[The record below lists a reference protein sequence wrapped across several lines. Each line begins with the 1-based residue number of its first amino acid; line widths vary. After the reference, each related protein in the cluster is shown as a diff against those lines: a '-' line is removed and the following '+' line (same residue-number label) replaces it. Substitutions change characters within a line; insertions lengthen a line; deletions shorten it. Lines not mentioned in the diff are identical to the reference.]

1 MPTEAFEEWLRREG
15 RIVIVGASLAGLRA
29 AETLRAEGFAGPLT
43 MIGDEPY
50 EPYDRPPLSKAVLL
64 GMASPDH
71 TELPRRRDIDAT
83 WRLGVAAAGLDMAAK
98 RVRLADGEEVPYDRL
113 LIATGVHARPWP
125 KEDEAQLDGV
135 FVLRTRDDTVRL
147 HRRMK
152 GPPRRVLVIGAGFT
166 GSEIASACRDQG
178 IAVTVAERAGA
189 PLVGALGGVIGAVAA
204 ELHRENGVDLRTGV
218 MVTGLEGDA
227 TGRVRAA
234 HLSDG
239 SVVET
244 DVVVVSLGAT
254 RNTDWLVGSGLGAGP
269 RGIACDA
276 GCRAFDFR
284 GIVTDD
290 IYVAGDVA
298 RSPHPLFGY
307 QFLSLEHWGNA
318 VAQAEV
324 AAHNMISAS
333 ADRRPHMWVP
343 AFWSSQFG
351 VNIKSVGVPSMG
363 EEVVITQGSLT
374 DRRFVGVYGYQG
386 RVIAAVSFD
395 NTRWLE
401 FYQRLIE
408 TGAPFPVEFTTVDRR
423 PEGRKPVPAD
433 FPDPSLPTHGPT
445 VTLSGY
451 SPADR
456 QLVFTPARH

>member
-1 MPTEAFEEWLRREG
+1 MPADYLDWLRREG

-29 AETLRAEGFAGPLT
+29 AETLRAEGFAGSLT

-64 GMASPDH
+64 GRASPQH
-71 TELPRRRDIDAT
+71 TELPRRLEIDAK
-83 WRLGVAAAGLDMAAK
+83 WRLGVAATGLDLAAK
-98 RVRLADGEEVPYDRL
+98 RVRLADGDEVEYDRL
-113 LIATGVHARPWP
+113 LIATGVRARPWP
-125 KEDEAQLDGV
+125 KESEAELDGV
-135 FVLRTRDDTVRL
+135 FVLRTRDDAATLYRRL
-147 HRRMK
+147 RA
-152 GPPRRVLVIGAGFT
+152 GPRRVFVIGAGFT
-166 GSEIASACRDQG
+166 GCEIASACREMG

-204 ELHRENGVDLRTGV
+204 QLHQDSGVDLRTGV
-218 MVTGLEGDA
+218 MVTALEGDSV
-227 TGRVRAA
+227 GRVRAA
-234 HLSDG
+234 HLSDE
-239 SVVET
+239 SIVET
-244 DVVVVSLGAT
+244 DVVIVSLGAT
-254 RNTDWLVGSGLGAGP
+254 RNTEWLAGSGLGAGP

-290 IYVAGDVA
+290 VFVAGDVA
-298 RSPHPLFGY
+298 RSPHALFGY

-324 AAHNMISAS
+324 AAHNMISPGAE
-333 ADRRPHMWVP
+333 RRPHLWVP

-351 VNIKSVGVPSMG
+351 VNIKSVGVPPMG
-363 EEVVITQGSLT
+363 EEIMITQGSLT
-374 DRRFVGVYGYQG
+374 ERRFVGVYGYQG

-401 FYQRLIE
+401 FYQRKIE
-408 TGAPFPVEFTTVDRR
+408 TGAPFPVEFPTVDRR
-423 PEGRKPVPAD
+423 PEGRQPVPAG
-433 FPDPSLPTHGPT
+433 FPDPALPTHGPT

-456 QLVFTPARH
+456 QLVFTPAR

>member
-1 MPTEAFEEWLRREG
+1 MLAEAFHEWLGREG

-29 AETLRAEGFAGPLT
+29 AETLRAEGFAGSLT

-64 GMASPDH
+64 GKASPDH

-83 WRLGVAAAGLDMAAK
+83 WRLGVAATGLDMAAR
-98 RVRLADGEEVPYDRL
+98 RVWLADGEEVPYDRL

-125 KEDEAQLDGV
+125 KEEEAQLDGV
-135 FVLRTRDDTVRL
+135 FVLRTRDDAVRL

-178 IAVTVAERAGA
+178 IAVTVAERADA

-204 ELHRENGVDLRTGV
+204 ELHRENGVDLRTGI

-227 TGRVRAA
+227 TGRVRVA

-239 SVVET
+239 GSVEA
-244 DVVVVSLGAT
+244 DVVVVSLGAS
-254 RNTDWLVGSGLGAGP
+254 RNTGWLAGSGLGAGP

-324 AAHNMISAS
+324 AAHNMISAG

-363 EEVVITQGSLT
+363 EEVMITQGSLT
-374 DRRFVGVYGYQG
+374 ERRFVGVYGYQG

-408 TGAPFPVEFTTVDRR
+408 TGAPFPVEFPTVDRR

-451 SPADR
+451 SPVDR

>member
-1 MPTEAFEEWLRREG
+1 MTADDHLAWLRREG

-29 AETLRAEGFAGPLT
+29 AETLRGEGFTGSLT

-64 GMASPDH
+64 GKASPRD
-71 TELPRRRDIDAT
+71 TELPRRRNIDAR
-83 WRLGVAAAGLDMAAK
+83 WRLGVAATGLDVSAK
-98 RVRLADGEEVPYDRL
+98 RVRLADGDEVEYDRL
-113 LIATGVHARPWP
+113 LIATGVRARPWP
-125 KEDEAQLDGV
+125 KESEARLDGV
-135 FVLRTRDDTVRL
+135 FVLRTRDDAVRL
-147 HRRMK
+147 ERRLRAS
-152 GPPRRVLVIGAGFT
+152 PRRVLVIGAGFT
-166 GSEIASACRDQG
+166 GSEIASACRDQN
-178 IAVTVAERAGA
+178 IPVTVAERGDG

-218 MVTGLEGDA
+218 MVTALEGDPA
-227 TGRVRAA
+227 GRVRAA

-239 SVVET
+239 GVVEANA
-244 DVVVVSLGAT
+244 VVVSLGAT
-254 RNTDWLVGSGLGAGP
+254 RNTEWLAGSGLGAGP

-318 VAQAEV
+318 VSQAEV

-333 ADRRPHMWVP
+333 ADRRPHIWVP

-363 EEVVITQGSLT
+363 DEIMITQGSLAE
-374 DRRFVGVYGYQG
+374 RRFVGAYGYQG

-395 NTRWLE
+395 NTRWLD
-401 FYQRLIE
+401 FYQRQIE
-408 TGAPFPVEFTTVDRR
+408 TAAPFPVEFPTVDRR
-423 PEGRKPVPAD
+423 PEGRRPVPSD
-433 FPDPSLPTHGPT
+433 FPDPSLPSHGPT

-456 QLVFTPARH
+456 RLVFTPAHH

>member
-1 MPTEAFEEWLRREG
+1 MAADGFLAWLRREG

-29 AETLRAEGFAGPLT
+29 AETLRDEGFEGSLT

-50 EPYDRPPLSKAVLL
+50 EPYDRPPLSKSVLL
-64 GMASPDH
+64 GKASPAH
-71 TELPRRRDIDAT
+71 TELPRRRSVEAK
-83 WRLGVAAAGLDMAAK
+83 WRLGVAATGLDMAAK
-98 RVRLADGEEVPYDRL
+98 RVLLADGDEVEYDRL
-113 LIATGVHARPWP
+113 LIATGVRARPWP
-125 KEDEAQLDGV
+125 RPSEAELDGV
-135 FVLRTRDDTVRL
+135 LVLRTRDDAAGLQRRL
-147 HRRMK
+147 MAS
-152 GPPRRVLVIGAGFT
+152 PRRVFVIGAGFT
-166 GSEIASACRDQG
+166 GSEIASACRARDLP
-178 IAVTVAERAGA
+178 VTVAERADA
-189 PLVGALGGVIGAVAA
+189 PLVGALGGVVGAVAA

-218 MVTGLEGDA
+218 MVTGLEGDSV
-227 TGRVRAA
+227 GRVRAA

-239 SVVET
+239 SAVET

-254 RNTDWLVGSGLGAGP
+254 RNTEWLAGSGLGAGP

-276 GCRAFDFR
+276 GCRAFDYR

-290 IYVAGDVA
+290 IFVAGDVA

-318 VAQAEV
+318 VTQSEV
-324 AAHNMISAS
+324 AAHNMISS
-333 ADRRPHMWVP
+333 STDRRPHMWVP

-363 EEVVITQGSLT
+363 EEILIAQGSLAE
-374 DRRFVGVYGYQG
+374 RRFTGAYGYQG
-386 RVIAAVSFD
+386 RVIGAVTFD
-395 NTRWLE
+395 NSRWLQ
-401 FYQRLIE
+401 FYQGLIE
-408 TGAPFPVEFTTVDRR
+408 TAAPFPPAFLTVDRR
-423 PEGRKPVPAD
+423 PEGRQPVPAD

-456 QLVFTPARH
+456 RLVFKPAHS

>member
-1 MPTEAFEEWLRREG
+1 MPAEDFLEWVRREG

-29 AETLRAEGFAGPLT
+29 AETLRAEGFTGSLT

-64 GMASPDH
+64 GRASPHD
-71 TELPRRRDIDAT
+71 TDLPQRREIDAK
-83 WRLGVAAAGLDMAAK
+83 WRLGVAATGLDLTAK
-98 RVRLADGEEVPYDRL
+98 RVRLADGDEVEYDRL
-113 LIATGVHARPWP
+113 LIATGVRARPWP
-125 KEDEAQLDGV
+125 KEEEARLDGV
-135 FVLRTRDDTVRL
+135 FVLRTRDDAIRL
-147 HRRMK
+147 SQRLK
-152 GPPRRVLVIGAGFT
+152 AGPRRVLVIGAGFT
-166 GSEIASACRDQG
+166 GSEIASACREQD
-178 IAVTVAERAGA
+178 IAVTVAERGGA
-189 PLVGALGGVIGAVAA
+189 PLVGALGGVVGAVAA
-204 ELHRENGVDLRTGV
+204 ELHRGNGVDLRTGV
-218 MVTGLEGDA
+218 TVTALQGDSV
-227 TGRVRAA
+227 GRVRAA

-254 RNTDWLVGSGLGAGP
+254 RNTEWLKGSGLGAGP

-290 IYVAGDVA
+290 IFVAGDVA

-324 AAHNMISAS
+324 AAHNMISAT
-333 ADRRPHMWVP
+333 ADRRPHVWVP

-351 VNIKSVGVPSMG
+351 VNIKSVGVPPMG
-363 EEVVITQGSLT
+363 EQIMITQGSLT
-374 DRRFVGVYGYQG
+374 ERRFVGVYGYQD

-395 NTRWLE
+395 STRWLQ
-401 FYQRLIE
+401 FYERLIE
-408 TGAPFPVEFTTVDRR
+408 TATPFPPEFPTVDRR
-423 PEGRKPVPAD
+423 PEGRQPVPAD
-433 FPDPSLPTHGPT
+433 FPDPSLPSHGPT

-451 SPADR
+451 SPTDR
-456 QLVFTPARH
+456 RLVFTPGRH

>member
-1 MPTEAFEEWLRREG
+1 MPAEAFHEWLGREG

-29 AETLRAEGFAGPLT
+29 AETLRAEGFAGSLT

-64 GMASPDH
+64 GKASPDH

-83 WRLGVAAAGLDMAAK
+83 WRLGVAAAGLDMAGK

-113 LIATGVHARPWP
+113 LIATGVRARPWP
-125 KEDEAQLDGV
+125 KDDEAQLDGV
-135 FVLRTRDDTVRL
+135 LVLRTRNDAVRL

-152 GPPRRVLVIGAGFT
+152 APPRRVLVIGAGFT

-178 IAVTVAERAGA
+178 ITVTVAERADA
-189 PLVGALGGVIGAVAA
+189 PLVGALGGVIGSVAA
-204 ELHRENGVDLRTGV
+204 ELHRENGVDLRTGI

-244 DVVVVSLGAT
+244 DLVVVSLGAT
-254 RNTDWLVGSGLGAGP
+254 RNTDWLAGSGLGAGP

-363 EEVVITQGSLT
+363 EEVMITQGSLT
-374 DRRFVGVYGYQG
+374 ERRFVGVYGYQG

-456 QLVFTPARH
+456 QLVFRPARH

>member
-1 MPTEAFEEWLRREG
+1 MPAEAFHEWLGREG

-29 AETLRAEGFAGPLT
+29 AETLRAEGFAGSLT

-64 GMASPDH
+64 GKASPDH

-83 WRLGVAAAGLDMAAK
+83 WRLGVAATGLDMAAR
-98 RVRLADGEEVPYDRL
+98 RVWLADGEEVPYDRL

-125 KEDEAQLDGV
+125 KEEEAQLDGV
-135 FVLRTRDDTVRL
+135 FVLRTRDDAVRL

-178 IAVTVAERAGA
+178 IAVTVAERADA

-204 ELHRENGVDLRTGV
+204 ELHRENGVDLRTGI

-227 TGRVRAA
+227 TGRVRVA

-239 SVVET
+239 GSVEA
-244 DVVVVSLGAT
+244 DVVVVSLGAS
-254 RNTDWLVGSGLGAGP
+254 RNTGWLAGSGLGAGP

-324 AAHNMISAS
+324 AAHNMISAG

-343 AFWSSQFG
+343 AFWSSQLG

-363 EEVVITQGSLT
+363 EEVMITQGSLT
-374 DRRFVGVYGYQG
+374 ERRFVGVYGYQG

-408 TGAPFPVEFTTVDRR
+408 TGAPFPVEFPTVDRR

-451 SPADR
+451 SPVDR